1 MQNPISP
8 TRIITIIID
17 QQVSLH
23 IVCGKESGLHSIL
36 IIYGTFPPPPPHGF
50 LYGSFL
56 RDPFFLSPLF
66 MLMSH
71 FSSFPPFPPSSPAIK
86 PLGLICCINVRRGN
100 GGSPCVVRETQGRG
114 EKRCIFFGVE
124 ERGEGM
130 DNSLWI
136 KILLF
141 LFFLFL
147 VTQRNPPPRVF
158 FLGKNGGV

>member
-23 IVCGKESGLHSIL
+23 IACGKESGLHSIL

-71 FSSFPPFPPSSPAIK
+71 FSSFPPFPASSPAIK

-130 DNSLWI
+130 EL
-136 KILLF
+136 
-141 LFFLFL
+141 
-147 VTQRNPPPRVF
+147 
-158 FLGKNGGV
+158 